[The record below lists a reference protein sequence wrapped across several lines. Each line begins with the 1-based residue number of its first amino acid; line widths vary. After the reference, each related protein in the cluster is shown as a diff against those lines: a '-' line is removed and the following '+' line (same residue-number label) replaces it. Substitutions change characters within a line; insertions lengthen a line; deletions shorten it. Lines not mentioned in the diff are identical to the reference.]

1 MQIFSIVL
9 NLGYI
14 QRTWNPFLP
23 LIYIIALILYSPLLV
38 EKIFIQVWC
47 STILTFPFPGDNL
60 WQFSLSLRR
69 KTTAKCFLGSLVL
82 PWWLTDIAMNW
93 LYYSRDYQ
101 SGVVAQQICRQTG
114 GMLVAYCFY
123 MPRKKEGNRWS
134 SDSNYFSNNIFP
146 VVFLFAFDK
155 RKICFINGGK
165 T

>member
-14 QRTWNPFLP
+14 QRTWNPFLN

-93 LYYSRDYQ
+93 LYYSRTIKAEWLRSRFAGKQ
-101 SGVVAQQICRQTG
+101 GECWWLIVFICHG
-114 GMLVAYCFY
+114 
-123 MPRKKEGNRWS
+123 
-134 SDSNYFSNNIFP
+134 
-146 VVFLFAFDK
+146 K
-155 RKICFINGGK
+155 RKEIAEAVTQIIFQIIFSRLSFFLHLINVK
-165 T
+165 FAL